1 MNEQGNLLL
10 AIVLSLLILLGF
22 QYFFEKPE
30 LKKEAERKSSSE
42 QKEDLIKNS
51 VDSED
56 NITGYLKL
64 EDALDKDKR
73 IKIDS
78 SRLQGSISLKGLK
91 IDDLTFKDYKD
102 SLNKEDKLVTL
113 FKPTTTQGGYFSN
126 FGWAK
131 ISKDED
137 FDLPDDQTIWNTNSK
152 KISDKN
158 PAIFSWTN
166 NQGIQFEQEISI
178 DENFMFTIKQTVVNN
193 TDKNIRINPI
203 AKIRRTDTP
212 KTQGFFILHEGPIG
226 LANNVLEE
234 IDYKDLKKKR
244 KIEYNSKGGWFGIT
258 DKYWLAT
265 LIPDQNSNVTTTY
278 NFYTINNKEKYQVDY
293 TGGIIEIPSNKSITI
308 ENLLYAG
315 AKEVKILDKYEE
327 QYSIPRLDFAI
338 DFGWYYFLTKPF
350 LYILIFFKNITGNF
364 GISIILLTLLIKL
377 VFFPLANKSY
387 IAMQKMKELQ
397 PQLIRI
403 KEMYK
408 NDKTKLNQE
417 MMALYK
423 REKVNPAAGCLPILI
438 QIPVFFALYKILFVS
453 LEMRHAPFYLWINDL
468 SVADP
473 TSVLNLFGLLPY
485 DPNFLPKIINVG
497 IWPIIMGTTMWLQQ
511 KLNPQPTDPMQAKI
525 FMFLPI
531 FFTIILA
538 PFPSGLVIY
547 WTANNVLSMGQQI
560 LIKKKDGK
568 KKIIFRA
575 IKN

>member
-1 MNEQGNLLL
+1 M
-10 AIVLSLLILLGF
+10 
-22 QYFFEKPE
+22 
-30 LKKEAERKSSSE
+30 
-42 QKEDLIKNS
+42 
-51 VDSED
+51 
-56 NITGYLKL
+56 
-64 EDALDKDKR
+64 
-73 IKIDS
+73 
-78 SRLQGSISLKGLK
+78 
-91 IDDLTFKDYKD
+91 
-102 SLNKEDKLVTL
+102 
-113 FKPTTTQGGYFSN
+113 
-126 FGWAK
+126 
-131 ISKDED
+131 
-137 FDLPDDQTIWNTNSK
+137 
-152 KISDKN
+152 
-158 PAIFSWTN
+158 
-166 NQGIQFEQEISI
+166 
-178 DENFMFTIKQTVVNN
+178 
-193 TDKNIRINPI
+193 
-203 AKIRRTDTP
+203 
-212 KTQGFFILHEGPIG
+212 
-226 LANNVLEE
+226 
-234 IDYKDLKKKR
+234 
-244 KIEYNSKGGWFGIT
+244 
-258 DKYWLAT
+258 
-265 LIPDQNSNVTTTY
+265 IPDQNSNVTTTY

-531 FFTIILA
+531 FFTFILA

-560 LIKKKDGK
+560 LIKKKMERK
-568 KKIIFRA
+568 K
-575 IKN
+575 